1 MAKLD
6 EGKHDVELCLLVI
19 GGASDVFEQSLPLSD
34 GVLKLKELAS
44 WRPSLRVHC
53 FGRDPFSDT
62 EEAKR
67 LSALFAEV
75 DALVLT
81 DAPEK
86 GRHYASS
93 VIEQVERAIHL
104 GKPGIPTAV
113 FGGQAL
119 ADEWMTLSSNKPL
132 YVGEPIADNAMQVVK
147 ALLRATLRTTVR
159 PPAVT

>member
-6 EGKHDVELCLLVI
+6 EGQHGVELCLLVV
-19 GGASDVFEQSLPLSD
+19 GGASDVFQQALPLTD
-34 GVLKLKELAS
+34 GVLKLREVAS

-53 FGRDPFSDT
+53 FGRDPFSDA
-62 EEAKR
+62 EEATR
-67 LSALFAEV
+67 LNALFAEA

-93 VIEQVERAIHL
+93 AIEQVERAIHL

-119 ADEWMTLSSNKPL
+119 ADEWVTLSSNKPL
-132 YVGEPIADNAMQVVK
+132 FVGEPNPENAMQIIK
-147 ALLRATLRTTVR
+147 ALLRVTLRTTTR
-159 PPAVT
+159 PPPRA